1 MNTIRYTL
9 YAKRRGFTLM
19 ELLVVIAIIGVL
31 AALLL
36 PTLATARERA
46 RRTTCVNNL
55 RQISMAYEMY
65 AADFY
70 EKFPVSKY
78 AVGGTGTAGA
88 KTITP
93 FYVNTPGAFWCP
105 SSASRNNALP
115 DAVNSGNCENSY
127 SFVFGLTASNKAA
140 NPVPM
145 ISDSHVYHGG
155 TTGFGNHKYGVNV
168 LFIDGSVQW
177 INMEDIRFAN
187 INNNSDADI
196 GFFGPENSDLN
207 VPYAYDEDTVLS
219 SITIDNSYKA
229 NWGE

>member
-1 MNTIRYTL
+1 MENLNTIRCTL
-9 YAKRRGFTLM
+9 YAERQGFTLI

-88 KTITP
+88 KTIIP
-93 FYVNTPGAFWCP
+93 FYLNTPRTFWCP
-105 SSASRNNALP
+105 SSASRNNASP
-115 DAVNSGNCENSY
+115 GAVDSANCENSY
-127 SFVFGLTASNKAA
+127 SFVFGLTASNRAT

-145 ISDSHVYHGG
+145 ISDSHIYQSGI
-155 TTGFGNHKYGVNV
+155 TGFGNHKYGVNV

-177 INMEDIRFAN
+177 INMEDIRY
-187 INNNSDADI
+187 ADTAAD
-196 GFFGPENSDLN
+196 GSKGPENSNLN
-207 VPYAYDEDTVLS
+207 VAYYFNGTDTLS
-219 SITIDNSYKA
+219 SITIADANKS